1 MMASSAAGAF
11 AKSAGGA
18 AFDALKKRLTE
29 NDHMDSIDL
38 LDKAADKPGYQ
49 MAIKDDLDRADLAA
63 DSELKQLAETILSA
77 IEAIPQDARP
87 TVAID
92 ADAIRAKGN
101 QLFRN
106 VQGGIRAGTIEA
118 GGDQIF
124 EDITAGKR

>member
-11 AKSAGGA
+11 AKSAGSA

-29 NDHMDSIDL
+29 NHKINSISL
-38 LDKAADKPGYQ
+38 LDEAADEPSYQ
-49 MAIKDDLDRADLAA
+49 AAIKRGLDRADLAA

-77 IEAIPQDARP
+77 IDAIPEDARP
-87 TVAID
+87 IAAID
-92 ADAIRAKGN
+92 ANMIRAKGN

-106 VQGGIRAGTIEA
+106 VQGIRAGTIEA
-118 GGDQIF
+118 DGDQIF